1 MSMQLPRTTYIP
13 PQTRAR
19 VVSRNVVRNGVARVV
34 SGPIPA
40 PVTIGELQASA
51 IPRSRNVSAGSVA
64 SLLISTPSINDSA
77 TSALSGSSNDSEVD
91 QSSRSSTAP
100 SVQPTVSR
108 DADQPQTP
116 THSSTRHATFEDTE
130 DVEVRLRPG
139 LIQDPSP
146 RVSVLT
152 AVNSPLR
159 LSNGTAV
166 NPQKLLPMA
175 EELETARLGGR
186 FPVTTA
192 PYMDAQAVMD
202 DFDQLQLLV
211 ELEHGSREYTELYV
225 ENVRRIR
232 ERDSVVHHENHDAHM
247 RHTIDNLMRNQDVG
261 EDLHAIIRQAARNAS
276 ANAVRQVL
284 AENNGQSLHQNV
296 VREVSQA
303 VIRAM
308 AEHGLVGGQAVDNV
322 DDILEEM
329 FGVVEA
335 RILDA
340 TGPLRLNVNNLRN
353 LNQAHE
359 AAIGDQINRIDQG
372 LGDQINRIDQGLGNH
387 LNRIDQG
394 LGNHLNNLNTQV
406 GAMNNHVSAVGNHVN
421 ALGAFIHAIN
431 NTVSLTNNQMGQF
444 GNEINSLQQIANM
457 LPTLVQ
463 QVVQQV
469 VQQSVQQ
476 ILPGAVQT
484 ALVQAISGA
493 AHATNSKGS
502 DITATEVAAAMNE
515 ETVHTNKAKKNK
527 KRGFWARLFK
537 GCKKDD
543 RNSGAPP
550 GMAC

>member
-13 PQTRAR
+13 PQTRVR
-19 VVSRNVVRNGVARVV
+19 VVSRNVVRNGGARVV

-51 IPRSRNVSAGSVA
+51 MPRSRNVSAGSVA
-64 SLLISTPSINDSA
+64 SLLIAAPSINDSP
-77 TSALSGSSNDSEVD
+77 TSALSASTNTSEVD
-91 QSSRSSTAP
+91 QSSRPSTAP

-108 DADQPQTP
+108 DANQPQTP
-116 THSSTRHATFEDTE
+116 TRSSERHTTYGDAE
-130 DVEVRLRPG
+130 DVREGSLTAP
-139 LIQDPSP
+139 IQAPSP
-146 RVSVLT
+146 RIRVL
-152 AVNSPLR
+152 AALESPLL

-175 EELETARLGGR
+175 EELDIARREGH
-186 FPVTTA
+186 FPNTTTS
-192 PYMDAQAVMD
+192 YMDAQAVMD
-202 DFDQLQLLV
+202 DFDQLQALNT
-211 ELEHGSREYTELYV
+211 LENGSQQHTELFI
-225 ENVRRIR
+225 ENVRRIQ
-232 ERDSVVHHENHDAHM
+232 ERDSAVHHENHDAHM
-247 RHTIDNLMRNQDVG
+247 RHTVDNLMRNQDVG

-284 AENNGQSLHQNV
+284 ADNNGQVSHAQV
-296 VREVSQA
+296 VRDVSQA
-303 VIRAM
+303 VI
-308 AEHGLVGGQAVDNV
+308 QALSDRGVAGAQELD
-322 DDILEEM
+322 LEAVFEDV
-329 FGVVEA
+329 FGVIEA

-372 LGDQINRIDQGLGNH
+372 LGDQI
-387 LNRIDQG
+387 NRIDQG

-463 QVVQQV
+463 QA
-469 VQQSVQQ
+469 VQQ
-476 ILPGAVQT
+476 ILPGAIQT
-484 ALVQAISGA
+484 SLIQAISGA

-515 ETVHTNKAKKNK
+515 ETVHTNKAKNK

-543 RNSGAPP
+543 RNGSAPP